1 MEPDLTRRTAQ
12 SLAAASAQT
21 ARHTAMIGLDAFVDE
36 IIRVVD
42 KRVSAEEYTPVE
54 RLSDLSARIAAAA
67 GLGTNM
73 ELVVERRK
81 LGGQGPIMANA
92 LAAMG
97 LGVTCVGPFGEGT
110 IDPVFEELAA
120 HARLVS
126 LGEPGHTDAL
136 EFEDGK
142 LMLGKHES
150 LRSVTWERLTE
161 RLGAEELE
169 RQFGQC
175 DLVALINWT
184 MLPAMNDIWEKA
196 LETLGK
202 TGASGRFFFDLAD
215 PEKHDDDA
223 VSACCRLLA
232 RFQKFGH
239 TILGL
244 NEKEALRVADTL
256 GYVGSGH
263 DRANVRA
270 AAAYISREL
279 PVETVV
285 VHPRA
290 YAVAASRGELTADV
304 DGPFTDN
311 PLISTGAGDH
321 FNAGFCLGKLLGLPD
336 DQAAT
341 AAVGTSGYY
350 VRHAASPTVEQLAAF
365 LNSQAG

>member
-1 MEPDLTRRTAQ
+1 MQTELSRRTAQ
-12 SLAAASAQT
+12 NLAALQNK
-21 ARHTAMIGLDAFVDE
+21 RLTAMIGLDAFVDE

-42 KRVSAEEYTPVE
+42 KRISAEEFTPVE

-67 GLGTNM
+67 GVGTNI
-73 ELVVERRK
+73 EFVVERKK

-92 LAAMG
+92 MAAMG
-97 LGVTCVGPFGEGT
+97 ADVTCIGPFGEGA
-110 IDPVFEELAA
+110 IDPVFEEMAA
-120 HARLVS
+120 RARLVS

-142 LMLGKHES
+142 LMLGKHQS
-150 LRSVTWERLTE
+150 LRDVTWERLVE

-169 RQFGQC
+169 RQLSQC

-184 MLPAMNDIWEKA
+184 MLPAMNAIWEKA
-196 LETLGK
+196 LETLAR
-202 TGASGRFFFDLAD
+202 TGASGLFFFDLAD
-215 PEKHDDDA
+215 PEKHDDETLA
-223 VSACCRLLA
+223 AACRLLA
-232 RFQKFGH
+232 RFQRFGP

-244 NEKEALRVADTL
+244 NEKEALRVADVL
-256 GYVGSGH
+256 GYKGSGH

-270 AAAYISREL
+270 VAAYISREL

-285 VHPRA
+285 IHPRA
-290 YAVAASRGELTADV
+290 YAVAASGGEVTADV
-304 DGPFTDN
+304 DGPFTDD

-336 DQAAT
+336 DEAAT

-350 VRHAASPTVEQLAAF
+350 VRHAASPTLPQLADF
-365 LNSQAG
+365 LSTQAG